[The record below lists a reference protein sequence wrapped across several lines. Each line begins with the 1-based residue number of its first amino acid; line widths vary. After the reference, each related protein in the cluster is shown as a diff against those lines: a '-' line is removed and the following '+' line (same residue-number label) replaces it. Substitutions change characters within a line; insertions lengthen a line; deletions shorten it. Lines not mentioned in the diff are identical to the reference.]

1 MNLDDENVGF
11 YGFFSKNDANQ
22 EILDRGRY
30 VSKADATAT
39 FAKRKQLS
47 VESFNQIYE
56 VIWLVNYL

>member
-1 MNLDDENVGF
+1 MSLGDENVGF
-11 YGFFSKNDANQ
+11 YGYFAKSDTNQ

-30 VSKADATAT
+30 VSKADATIT
-39 FAKRKQLS
+39 FAKRKQLD